1 MNQDT
6 RALISQSVSHQQA
19 HPVGRAGDQY
29 GFAFQDHLLRHVGTE
44 QLF

>member
-6 RALISQSVSHQQA
+6 SALISQSASHQQA

-29 GFAFQDHLLRHVGTE
+29 GLAFQVHLLRHVGTE
-44 QLF
+44 QRF